1 MQHTHT
7 NTLDSLDGLMLNKL
21 HKRKVTQLLFRLFR
35 MQMMRIIIR
44 KKYFL
49 IFQIMKCS
57 NQKWLDRVYSNPK
70 KKNKSLVKCD
80 NGGCLLYD

>member
-1 MQHTHT
+1 
-7 NTLDSLDGLMLNKL
+7 
-21 HKRKVTQLLFRLFR
+21 
-35 MQMMRIIIR
+35 
-44 KKYFL
+44 
-49 IFQIMKCS
+49 MKCS